1 LGKPL
6 LILFDGHALV
16 HRAFHALPL
25 LSASKTGEP
34 TGAVYGFVL
43 MLLKVIQD
51 YRPTH
56 LAVAFD
62 RPTPTF
68 RHLEFEEYKAQRPKA
83 PDELVRQIG
92 RVRDVVKAFGIP
104 IFEMDGY
111 EADDVLG
118 TISRQATAEGID
130 TIIVTGDNDE
140 LQLVSEKTKVLLPK
154 RSFVES
160 ALNGPASVFEKY
172 GITPEQIPDLKGLKG
187 DPSDNI
193 PGVPGV
199 GEKTAA
205 RLIQQFGSIDGIY
218 QRIGEVMPDK
228 LRETLIAQEAQAR
241 QSMRLATIVTDVP
254 IKFELERCRAGAYD
268 RDAVV
273 QLFRDLEFFKVLNR
287 LPEFDGMKEKAAA
300 GRAPDDGKYTLVDTA
315 VALEQA
321 VPKLSGAKSLIVRLV
336 TERRERSSA
345 EIVGLVLGV
354 PSDEAYYLPLGS
366 AGLDLQP
373 ALEQLRPL
381 LADERIG
388 KLAHDGKE
396 VIKRLAEHGVELRP
410 LEFDTMIAAYLLGE
424 KGAELPALALS
435 KLGLEI
441 ALPQQSPGKR
451 SLFTQVNVVEMAKNA
466 CAEARAIDEL
476 RPLLQS
482 ELEQQGLVK
491 LFAEVEMP
499 LVAVLARM
507 ERNGVMLDTS
517 LFREMSQS
525 LGRQLVSLEEKIYG
539 FAGQRFN
546 INSPQQLGTVLF
558 GELKLR
564 GGRKTKSGYSTDA
577 SVLEG
582 LKDEYPIIKP
592 ILEYRQLT
600 KLRSTYIDAL
610 PALVDPITGRLH
622 TTFNQVATATGRLSS
637 SEPNLQNIPI
647 RGELGK
653 QVRQAFVAA
662 PSCVLVS
669 ADYSQVEL
677 RILAHLSQ
685 DDRLLTAF
693 REDKD
698 IHAATAAEVFG
709 VPITEVTP
717 DKRRVA
723 KVVNF
728 GILYGMSGYGLE
740 QATELSRE
748 QAAQFIA
755 AYFQRYPGVKS
766 YLEYTKQKARERGY
780 VETVMGRRRYITD
793 LNSGNRQVREAAE
806 RMAINM
812 PVQGTA
818 ADIIKVAM
826 VNLQREIDRRGLK
839 SRPILQVHDDL
850 LLEAPEGEV
859 EQARD
864 LLKEIMSG
872 AMQLSVPLKVDVKVG
887 RNWGE
892 METHFN
898 SVDVP
903 VPNLPKPSL
912 QMPLL

>member
-1 LGKPL
+1 MDKPL
-6 LILFDGHALV
+6 LILFDGHALI
-16 HRAFHALPL
+16 HRAFHALPP
-25 LSASKTGEP
+25 LSVSKTGEP

-43 MLLKVIQD
+43 MLLKVLQD

-56 LAVAFD
+56 LAMAFD

-92 RVRDVVKAFGIP
+92 RVRDVVKVFNIP
-104 IFEMDGY
+104 IFELDGY

-140 LQLVSEKTKVLLPK
+140 LQLVSERAKVLLPQ
-154 RSFVES
+154 RGFVDS
-160 ALNGPASVFEKY
+160 ALYGPAFVSEKY
-172 GITPEQIPDLKGLKG
+172 GIAPEQIPDLKGLKG
-187 DPSDNI
+187 DQSDNI
-193 PGVPGV
+193 PGVPGI

-205 RLIQQFGSIDGIY
+205 KLIQQFGSVEGIFE
-218 QRIGEVMPDK
+218 RIGEVTPDK
-228 LRETLIAQEAQAR
+228 LRENLIAHEAQAR
-241 QSMRLATIVTDVP
+241 QSKKLATIVTDVP
-254 IKFELERCRAGAYD
+254 ISFNLENCRAVGYD
-268 RDAVV
+268 RDAAV
-273 QLFRDLEFFKVLNR
+273 QLFRELEFFKVLNR
-287 LPEFDGMKEKAAA
+287 LPALGGMKEQAATQ
-300 GRAPDDGKYTLVDTA
+300 APDDAKYSLVDTA
-315 VALEQA
+315 AALEQA
-321 VPKLSGAKSLIVRLV
+321 LAKLTQAKSLIVRLV
-336 TERRERSSA
+336 TERRERSAA
-345 EIVGLVLGV
+345 EIVGMALGI
-354 PSDEAYYLPLGS
+354 PSDEVYYVPLGS
-366 AGLDLQP
+366 AGLDLTQT
-373 ALEQLRPL
+373 LERLRPVL
-381 LADERIG
+381 TDERIG

-396 VIKRLAEHGVELRP
+396 VIKTLAEHGVELRS

-435 KLGLEI
+435 KLGIEI
-441 ALPQQSPGKR
+441 ATPQPPSAKR
-451 SLFTQVNVVEMAKNA
+451 SLFTEVNVAERARNA
-466 CAEARAIDEL
+466 CAEVRAIDRL

-482 ELEQQGLVK
+482 ELEQQGLTR

-499 LVAVLARM
+499 LVAVLAGM
-507 ERNGVMLDTS
+507 EKNGVALDAG

-525 LGRQLVSLEEKIYG
+525 LGGQLVSLENQIYA
-539 FAGQRFN
+539 FAGHHFN

-582 LKDEYPIIKP
+582 LKDEYPIIRP

-610 PALVDPITGRLH
+610 PTLVDPKTGRLH
-622 TTFNQVATATGRLSS
+622 TTFNQAATATGRLSS
-637 SEPNLQNIPI
+637 SDPNMQNIPI
-647 RGELGK
+647 RGELGR

-669 ADYSQVEL
+669 ADYSQIEL

-685 DDRLLTAF
+685 DDRLVTAF

-698 IHAATAAEVFG
+698 IHAATASEVFG
-709 VPITEVTP
+709 VPMTGVTP
-717 DKRRVA
+717 DMRRVA

-728 GILYGMSGYGLE
+728 GIIYGMSDYGLV

-748 QAAQFIA
+748 QAAQFIE

-766 YLEYTKQKARERGY
+766 YLESTKQKARQQGY
-780 VETVMGRRRYITD
+780 VETVMGRRRYIPD
-793 LNSGNRQVREAAE
+793 LDSSNRQVREAAE

-826 VNLQREIDRRGLK
+826 VSLQREIDRRGLK
-839 SRPILQVHDDL
+839 SRLILQVHDDL
-850 LLEAPEGEV
+850 LLESPAEEA
-859 EQARD
+859 EQART
-864 LLKEIMSG
+864 LLREIMTG

-887 RNWGE
+887 KNWGD
-892 METHFN
+892 METDGKPA
-898 SVDVP
+898 DVP
-903 VPNLPKPSL
+903 APNLPRPNV

>member
-1 LGKPL
+1 
-6 LILFDGHALV
+6 
-16 HRAFHALPL
+16 
-25 LSASKTGEP
+25 
-34 TGAVYGFVL
+34 
-43 MLLKVIQD
+43 
-51 YRPTH
+51 
-56 LAVAFD
+56 
-62 RPTPTF
+62 
-68 RHLEFEEYKAQRPKA
+68 
-83 PDELVRQIG
+83 
-92 RVRDVVKAFGIP
+92 
-104 IFEMDGY
+104 
-111 EADDVLG
+111 
-118 TISRQATAEGID
+118 
-130 TIIVTGDNDE
+130 
-140 LQLVSEKTKVLLPK
+140 
-154 RSFVES
+154 
-160 ALNGPASVFEKY
+160 
-172 GITPEQIPDLKGLKG
+172 
-187 DPSDNI
+187 
-193 PGVPGV
+193 
-199 GEKTAA
+199 
-205 RLIQQFGSIDGIY
+205 
-218 QRIGEVMPDK
+218 
-228 LRETLIAQEAQAR
+228 
-241 QSMRLATIVTDVP
+241 
-254 IKFELERCRAGAYD
+254 
-268 RDAVV
+268 
-273 QLFRDLEFFKVLNR
+273 
-287 LPEFDGMKEKAAA
+287 
-300 GRAPDDGKYTLVDTA
+300 
-315 VALEQA
+315 
-321 VPKLSGAKSLIVRLV
+321 
-336 TERRERSSA
+336 
-345 EIVGLVLGV
+345 
-354 PSDEAYYLPLGS
+354 
-366 AGLDLQP
+366 
-373 ALEQLRPL
+373 
-381 LADERIG
+381 
-388 KLAHDGKE
+388 
-396 VIKRLAEHGVELRP
+396 
-410 LEFDTMIAAYLLGE
+410 
-424 KGAELPALALS
+424 
-435 KLGLEI
+435 
-441 ALPQQSPGKR
+441 
-451 SLFTQVNVVEMAKNA
+451 
-466 CAEARAIDEL
+466 
-476 RPLLQS
+476 
-482 ELEQQGLVK
+482 
-491 LFAEVEMP
+491 
-499 LVAVLARM
+499 
-507 ERNGVMLDTS
+507 MLDTS

-539 FAGQRFN
+539 FAGRRFN

-558 GELKLR
+558 VELKLR

-582 LKDEYPIIKP
+582 LKGEYPIIKP

-610 PALVDPITGRLH
+610 PTLVDPKTGRLH
-622 TTFNQVATATGRLSS
+622 TTFNQAATATGRLSS

-662 PSCVLVS
+662 PSCLLIS
-669 ADYSQVEL
+669 ADYSQIEL

-780 VETVMGRRRYITD
+780 VETVMGRRRYIPD

-826 VNLQREIDRRGLK
+826 VNLQGEIDRQVLK
-839 SRPILQVHDDL
+839 TRLILQVHDDL
-850 LLEAPEGEV
+850 LLESPLEEA
-859 EQARD
+859 EQARS
-864 LLKEIMSG
+864 LLKEVMSG

-892 METHFN
+892 METDIN

-903 VPNLPKPSL
+903 APNLTKPSL

>member
-1 LGKPL
+1 LDKPL

-16 HRAFHALPL
+16 HRAFHALPP

-92 RVRDVVKAFGIP
+92 RVRDVVKAFNIP
-104 IFEMDGY
+104 IFELDGY

-118 TISRQATAEGID
+118 TISRQATAGGMD

-140 LQLVSEKTKVLLPK
+140 LQIVSEKAKVLLPQ
-154 RSFVES
+154 RGFVES
-160 ALNGPASVFEKY
+160 ALYDPASVSEKY
-172 GITPEQIPDLKGLKG
+172 GIAPEQIPDLKGLKG

-218 QRIGEVMPDK
+218 QRIGEVTPDK
-228 LRETLIAQEAQAR
+228 LRETLIAHEAQAR
-241 QSMRLATIVTDVP
+241 RSKRLATIVTDVP
-254 IKFELERCRAGAYD
+254 IKFELESCWAGGYD

-273 QLFRDLEFFKVLNR
+273 QLFRELEFFKVLNR
-287 LPEFDGMKEKAAA
+287 LPDFGETKEKAAVSQ
-300 GRAPDDGKYTLVDTA
+300 APDDVKHSLVDTA

-321 VPKLSGAKSLIVRLV
+321 VAKLSRAKSLIVRVV
-336 TERRERSSA
+336 TERREQGSA
-345 EIVGLVLGV
+345 DIVGVVLGI
-354 PSDEAYYLPLGS
+354 PSDEAYYFPLVS
-366 AGLDLQP
+366 TGLGVAPPLDSQQT
-373 ALEQLRPL
+373 LERLRPL

-396 VIKRLAEHGVELRP
+396 VIKRFAERGVELRP
-410 LEFDTMIAAYLLGE
+410 LDFDTMIAAYLLGE

-441 ALPQQSPGKR
+441 AMPEQPPAKR
-451 SLFTQVNVVEMAKNA
+451 SLFTEVNVAEMAKNA
-466 CAEARAIDEL
+466 CAEARAIDKL

-482 ELEQQGLVK
+482 ELEQQGLMK
-491 LFAEVEMP
+491 LFTEVEMP
-499 LVAVLARM
+499 LVTVLAGM
-507 ERNGVMLDTS
+507 ERNGVMLDTN

-525 LGRQLVSLEEKIYG
+525 LGEQLVSLEEKIYG
-539 FAGQRFN
+539 FAGHRFN

-558 GELKLR
+558 GELKLP
-564 GGRKTKSGYSTDA
+564 GARKTKSGYSTDA
-577 SVLEG
+577 SVLDG
-582 LKDEYPIIKP
+582 LKPYYPIIKL
-592 ILEYRQLT
+592 ILDYRQLT

-610 PALVDPITGRLH
+610 PALVDPRTGRLH
-622 TTFNQVATATGRLSS
+622 TTFNQAATATGRLSS

-662 PSCVLVS
+662 PSCLLIS
-669 ADYSQVEL
+669 ADYSQIEL

-698 IHAATAAEVFG
+698 IHAATASEVFG
-709 VPITEVTP
+709 VPLTEVTP
-717 DKRRVA
+717 DMRRVA

-728 GILYGMSGYGLE
+728 GIIYGMSEYGLE

-748 QAAQFIA
+748 QAAEFIA
-755 AYFQRYPGVKS
+755 AYFQRYPGVKT
-766 YLEYTKQKARERGY
+766 YLESTKQKARERGY
-780 VETVMGRRRYITD
+780 VETVMGRRRYILD

-826 VNLQREIDRRGLK
+826 VNLQREIDRQVLK
-839 SRPILQVHDDL
+839 SRLILQVHDDL
-850 LLEAPEGEV
+850 LLESPQEEA
-859 EQARD
+859 EQARS

-872 AMQLSVPLKVDVKVG
+872 AMHLSVPLKVDVKVG

-892 METHFN
+892 MEMHGN
-898 SVDVP
+898 SVDIP
-903 VPNLPKPSL
+903 SPN
-912 QMPLL
+912 

>member
-1 LGKPL
+1 
-6 LILFDGHALV
+6 
-16 HRAFHALPL
+16 
-25 LSASKTGEP
+25 
-34 TGAVYGFVL
+34 
-43 MLLKVIQD
+43 
-51 YRPTH
+51 
-56 LAVAFD
+56 
-62 RPTPTF
+62 
-68 RHLEFEEYKAQRPKA
+68 
-83 PDELVRQIG
+83 
-92 RVRDVVKAFGIP
+92 
-104 IFEMDGY
+104 
-111 EADDVLG
+111 
-118 TISRQATAEGID
+118 
-130 TIIVTGDNDE
+130 
-140 LQLVSEKTKVLLPK
+140 
-154 RSFVES
+154 
-160 ALNGPASVFEKY
+160 
-172 GITPEQIPDLKGLKG
+172 
-187 DPSDNI
+187 
-193 PGVPGV
+193 
-199 GEKTAA
+199 
-205 RLIQQFGSIDGIY
+205 
-218 QRIGEVMPDK
+218 
-228 LRETLIAQEAQAR
+228 
-241 QSMRLATIVTDVP
+241 
-254 IKFELERCRAGAYD
+254 
-268 RDAVV
+268 
-273 QLFRDLEFFKVLNR
+273 
-287 LPEFDGMKEKAAA
+287 
-300 GRAPDDGKYTLVDTA
+300 
-315 VALEQA
+315 
-321 VPKLSGAKSLIVRLV
+321 
-336 TERRERSSA
+336 
-345 EIVGLVLGV
+345 
-354 PSDEAYYLPLGS
+354 
-366 AGLDLQP
+366 
-373 ALEQLRPL
+373 
-381 LADERIG
+381 
-388 KLAHDGKE
+388 
-396 VIKRLAEHGVELRP
+396 
-410 LEFDTMIAAYLLGE
+410 
-424 KGAELPALALS
+424 
-435 KLGLEI
+435 
-441 ALPQQSPGKR
+441 
-451 SLFTQVNVVEMAKNA
+451 
-466 CAEARAIDEL
+466 
-476 RPLLQS
+476 
-482 ELEQQGLVK
+482 
-491 LFAEVEMP
+491 
-499 LVAVLARM
+499 
-507 ERNGVMLDTS
+507 MLDTS

-539 FAGQRFN
+539 FAGRRFN
-546 INSPQQLGTVLF
+546 INSPQQLGTILF

-610 PALVDPITGRLH
+610 PAIVDPRTGRLH

-826 VNLQREIDRRGLK
+826 VNLQGEIDRQVLK
-839 SRPILQVHDDL
+839 SRLILQVHDDL
-850 LLEAPEGEV
+850 LLESPLGEV
-859 EQARD
+859 EQARS

-892 METHFN
+892 METDFN

-903 VPNLPKPSL
+903 APNLPKPSL